1 MVIRAIFILLLCCA
15 VLVAAPSEP
24 NPEIVAVLYNSSQ
37 PESKKLAEAYAKA
50 REIPERNLIGLPLP
64 EEEEITRETFNR
76 TLRDALIRE
85 YDQRGWWRRA
95 KDPNGNLQPVQASI
109 RTLVCMRGV
118 PSRIKRDTSSNSSPP
133 KEGEPPYARA
143 NEASVDS
150 ELSLLGIEGI
160 PLDGFVSNPYFK
172 SEKPFVESGLPMTL
186 VGRIDAPTWD
196 ICHRMIRDAIEAEK
210 TGLWGM
216 AVVDLSKKY
225 PEGDQWLEDIVRAH
239 HDAGIPTLVD
249 RFADTLPT
257 HFPLR
262 DTAIYYG
269 WYDWNVSGPFL
280 NPSFRF
286 RPGAVAVH
294 IHSFSAAQLRN
305 ASKNWSGPLLAR
317 GAAATLGNVYEP
329 YLQMTHHLNLFHR
342 RLMEGFTLAEA
353 AYMSVPVLSWQN
365 LVLGDPLYRP
375 FLHLDGSGVKKDA
388 DREYRALRL
397 AKLRWG
403 AEPEK
408 LKTMLREAAERME
421 SGVML
426 EAPAL
431 QLAAERRGPEAIAAL
446 KTARERYKEDFD
458 HLRIDLLLI
467 AIEREAGRNASAIA
481 LLRNARAMYRH
492 LPESAAVTGWLNILD
507 PPPPPAAVPKK

>member
-1 MVIRAIFILLLCCA
+1 MSPPLDTVTVLILLYPETRPSTEESVPPFRRRPSPCHVSGRRHPSLVIRAIFILLLCCA

-95 KDPNGNLQPVQASI
+95 KAPNGNLQPVQASI

-210 TGLWGM
+210 TGLW
-216 AVVDLSKKY
+216 
-225 PEGDQWLEDIVRAH
+225 
-239 HDAGIPTLVD
+239 
-249 RFADTLPT
+249 
-257 HFPLR
+257 
-262 DTAIYYG
+262 
-269 WYDWNVSGPFL
+269 
-280 NPSFRF
+280 
-286 RPGAVAVH
+286 
-294 IHSFSAAQLRN
+294 
-305 ASKNWSGPLLAR
+305 
-317 GAAATLGNVYEP
+317 
-329 YLQMTHHLNLFHR
+329 
-342 RLMEGFTLAEA
+342 
-353 AYMSVPVLSWQN
+353 
-365 LVLGDPLYRP
+365 
-375 FLHLDGSGVKKDA
+375 
-388 DREYRALRL
+388 
-397 AKLRWG
+397 
-403 AEPEK
+403 
-408 LKTMLREAAERME
+408 
-421 SGVML
+421 
-426 EAPAL
+426 
-431 QLAAERRGPEAIAAL
+431 
-446 KTARERYKEDFD
+446 
-458 HLRIDLLLI
+458 
-467 AIEREAGRNASAIA
+467 
-481 LLRNARAMYRH
+481 
-492 LPESAAVTGWLNILD
+492 
-507 PPPPPAAVPKK
+507 